1 MQNFTDSVY
10 SKDISTLQLNSS
22 VSTTIGNK
30 NLQLGNEKKVDKDT
44 AGRKKYEKK
53 SRWFVKSSI

>member
-10 SKDISTLQLNSS
+10 SKDISILQLN
-22 VSTTIGNK
+22 NK